1 MKNFNVH
8 DCHIVPLDTIS
19 GPEGH
24 TITVKGEETIPFD
37 VKRIYYLYD
46 IPEGGSRGA
55 HAHEDLYQLIV
66 ATGGSFDML
75 LDDGVNKRVVKLNQ
89 PNYGLYVVPGI
100 WRELIDFSY
109 GAVCLVLASLTYE
122 DNIVIRD
129 YDDFRKFKNLD
140 QK

>member
-1 MKNFNVH
+1 MNQFTVH
-8 DCHIVPLDTIS
+8 DCHLIPLEKMS
-19 GPEGH
+19 GAEGNN
-24 TITVKGEETIPFD
+24 TTVEGENTIPFD
-37 VKRIYYLYD
+37 IKRIYYLYD

-66 ATGGSFDML
+66 ATGGSFDIL
-75 LDDGVNKRVVKLNQ
+75 LDDGINKKVVRLSQ

-122 DNIVIRD
+122 ENIVIRN
-129 YDDFRKFKNLD
+129 YEDFRKFKQID

>member
-1 MKNFNVH
+1 MNNYTVH
-8 DCHIVPLDTIS
+8 DCHLIPLNKIC
-19 GPEGH
+19 GAEGDF
-24 TITVKGEETIPFD
+24 TNVEGGNTIPFD
-37 VKRIYYLYD
+37 IKRIYYLYD

-66 ATGGSFDML
+66 ATGGSFDIL
-75 LDDGVNKRVVKLNQ
+75 LDDGINKKVVKLNQ

-122 DNIVIRD
+122 DNIVIRN
-129 YDDFRKFKNLD
+129 YEDFRKFKKID
-140 QK
+140 Q